1 MIKYKII
8 FFFLINLVISN
19 YSYSQNIVF
28 ADLDKIIKNSDAG
41 KKIITHFL
49 NENKILL
56 NEFESIKNEI
66 KKKEQTLISQK
77 NLLAEDEYLKKIDN
91 LKIEVNNFNSMSNKK
106 LKELN
111 DLKILVS
118 NSFKKEINKV
128 LKEFSEKNKIDLI
141 ISSNQILIGKSNI
154 DVTNDLLIIV
164 NKKITKFEIKK

>member
-66 KKKEQTLISQK
+66 KKKEQALISQK

>member
-1 MIKYKII
+1 M
-8 FFFLINLVISN
+8 FFFLINLIISN

-41 KKIITHFL
+41 KKIITYFL

-56 NEFESIKNEI
+56 NEFETIKNEI
-66 KKKEQTLISQK
+66 KKKEQSLISQK
-77 NLLAEDEYLKKIDN
+77 NLIAEDEYLKKIDS
-91 LKIEVNNFNSMSNKK
+91 LKKEVNNFNSMSNKK
-106 LKELN
+106 SKELN
-111 DLKILVS
+111 DFKIMVS
-118 NSFKKEINKV
+118 NSFKKEINKI

>member
-66 KKKEQTLISQK
+66 KKKEQALISQK
-77 NLLAEDEYLKKIDN
+77 NLLAEDEYSKKIDN

>member
-8 FFFLINLVISN
+8 VFFLINLAISN

-56 NEFESIKNEI
+56 NEFETIKNEI
-66 KKKEQTLISQK
+66 KKKEQSLISQK
-77 NLLAEDEYLKKIDN
+77 NLIAEDEYLKKIDS
-91 LKIEVNNFNSMSNKK
+91 LKKEVNNFNSMSSKK
-106 LKELN
+106 SKALN
-111 DLKILVS
+111 DFKIMVS
-118 NSFKKEINKV
+118 NSFKKEINKI

>member
-1 MIKYKII
+1 MNKYKII
-8 FFFLINLVISN
+8 FFFLINFVIFN

-41 KKIITHFL
+41 KKIIEHFL
-49 NENKILL
+49 NENKVLL

-66 KKKEQTLISQK
+66 KKKEQALISQK
-77 NLLAEDEYLKKIDN
+77 NLLAEDEYSKKIDN

>member
-8 FFFLINLVISN
+8 FFFLINLIISN

-28 ADLDKIIKNSDAG
+28 ADLDKIIKNSTAG

-56 NEFESIKNEI
+56 NEFETIKNEI
-66 KKKEQTLISQK
+66 KKKEQSLISQK
-77 NLLAEDEYLKKIDN
+77 NLIAEDEYLKKIDS
-91 LKIEVNNFNSMSNKK
+91 LKKEVNNFNSMSSKK
-106 LKELN
+106 SKALN
-111 DLKILVS
+111 DFKIMVS
-118 NSFKKEINKV
+118 NSFKKEINKI

>member
-1 MIKYKII
+1 MNKYKII
-8 FFFLINLVISN
+8 FFFLINLVIVN

-41 KKIITHFL
+41 KKIIEHFL

-66 KKKEQTLISQK
+66 KKKEQALISQK
-77 NLLAEDEYLKKIDN
+77 NLLAEDEYSKKIDN

>member
-1 MIKYKII
+1 MNKYKII
-8 FFFLINLVISN
+8 FFFLINFVISN

-41 KKIITHFL
+41 KKIITYFL

-66 KKKEQTLISQK
+66 KKKEQALISQK
-77 NLLAEDEYLKKIDN
+77 NLLAEDEYSKKIDN

-128 LKEFSEKNKIDLI
+128 LKEFSETNKIDLI

-164 NKKITKFEIKK
+164 NKKITNFEIKK

>member
-1 MIKYKII
+1 VIKYKII
-8 FFFLINLVISN
+8 VFFLINLVISN

-56 NEFESIKNEI
+56 NEFETIKNEI
-66 KKKEQTLISQK
+66 KKKEQSLISQK
-77 NLLAEDEYLKKIDN
+77 NLLAEDEYLKKIDS
-91 LKIEVNNFNSMSNKK
+91 LKKEVNNFNSMSSKK
-106 LKELN
+106 SKALN
-111 DLKILVS
+111 DFKIMVS
-118 NSFKKEINKV
+118 NSFKKEINKI

>member
-1 MIKYKII
+1 MNKYKII
-8 FFFLINLVISN
+8 FFFLINFVIFN

-28 ADLDKIIKNSDAG
+28 ADLDKIIKNSNAG
-41 KKIITHFL
+41 KKIIEHFL
-49 NENKILL
+49 NENKVLL

-66 KKKEQTLISQK
+66 KKKEQALISQK

-91 LKIEVNNFNSMSNKK
+91 LKIEVNNFNPMSNKK

>member
-41 KKIITHFL
+41 KKIITYFL

-56 NEFESIKNEI
+56 NEFETIKNEI
-66 KKKEQTLISQK
+66 KKKEQSLISQK
-77 NLLAEDEYLKKIDN
+77 NLIAEDEYLKKIDS
-91 LKIEVNNFNSMSNKK
+91 LKKEVNNFNSMSSKK
-106 LKELN
+106 SKELN
-111 DLKILVS
+111 DFKIMVL
-118 NSFKKEINKV
+118 NSFKKEINKI

>member
-1 MIKYKII
+1 M
-8 FFFLINLVISN
+8 
-19 YSYSQNIVF
+19 
-28 ADLDKIIKNSDAG
+28 
-41 KKIITHFL
+41 
-49 NENKILL
+49 L

-77 NLLAEDEYLKKIDN
+77 NLLAEDEYSKKIDN

-164 NKKITKFEIKK
+164 NKKITKFEIKKWQIN

>member
-1 MIKYKII
+1 MNKYKII
-8 FFFLINLVISN
+8 FFFLINFVIYN

-41 KKIITHFL
+41 KKIIDHFL

-128 LKEFSEKNKIDLI
+128 LKEFSETNKIDLI

>member
-1 MIKYKII
+1 MNKYKII
-8 FFFLINLVISN
+8 FFFLINFVISN

-41 KKIITHFL
+41 KKIIEHFL

-128 LKEFSEKNKIDLI
+128 LKEFSEINKIDLI

>member
-1 MIKYKII
+1 MNKYKII
-8 FFFLINLVISN
+8 FFFLINFVIYN

-41 KKIITHFL
+41 KKIIDHFL

-66 KKKEQTLISQK
+66 KKKEQALISQK
-77 NLLAEDEYLKKIDN
+77 NLLAEDEYSKKIDN

-128 LKEFSEKNKIDLI
+128 LKEFSETNKIDLI

>member
-8 FFFLINLVISN
+8 VFFLINLIISN

-41 KKIITHFL
+41 KKIITYFL

-56 NEFESIKNEI
+56 NEFETIKNEI
-66 KKKEQTLISQK
+66 KKKEQSLISQK
-77 NLLAEDEYLKKIDN
+77 NLLAEDEYLKKIDS
-91 LKIEVNNFNSMSNKK
+91 LKKEVNNFNSMSNKK
-106 LKELN
+106 SKELN
-111 DLKILVS
+111 DFKIMVS
-118 NSFKKEINKV
+118 NSFKKEINKI

>member
-1 MIKYKII
+1 MNKYKII
-8 FFFLINLVISN
+8 FFFLINFVIYN

-41 KKIITHFL
+41 KKIIDHFL

-66 KKKEQTLISQK
+66 KKKEQALISQK
-77 NLLAEDEYLKKIDN
+77 NLLAEDEYSKKIDN

>member
-1 MIKYKII
+1 MNKYKII
-8 FFFLINLVISN
+8 FFFLINFVIFN

-41 KKIITHFL
+41 KKIITYFL

-56 NEFESIKNEI
+56 NEFETIKNEI
-66 KKKEQTLISQK
+66 KKKEQSLISQK
-77 NLLAEDEYLKKIDN
+77 NLIAEDEYLKKIDS
-91 LKIEVNNFNSMSNKK
+91 LKKEVNNFNSMSNKK
-106 LKELN
+106 SKELN
-111 DLKILVS
+111 DFKIMVS
-118 NSFKKEINKV
+118 NSFKKEINKI

>member
-8 FFFLINLVISN
+8 VFFLINLIISN

-41 KKIITHFL
+41 KKIITYFL

-66 KKKEQTLISQK
+66 KKKEQALISQK
-77 NLLAEDEYLKKIDN
+77 NLLAEDEYSKKIDN

-128 LKEFSEKNKIDLI
+128 LKKFSEKNKIDLI

>member
-1 MIKYKII
+1 M
-8 FFFLINLVISN
+8 
-19 YSYSQNIVF
+19 
-28 ADLDKIIKNSDAG
+28 
-41 KKIITHFL
+41 
-49 NENKILL
+49 L

-77 NLLAEDEYLKKIDN
+77 NLLAEDEYSKKIDN